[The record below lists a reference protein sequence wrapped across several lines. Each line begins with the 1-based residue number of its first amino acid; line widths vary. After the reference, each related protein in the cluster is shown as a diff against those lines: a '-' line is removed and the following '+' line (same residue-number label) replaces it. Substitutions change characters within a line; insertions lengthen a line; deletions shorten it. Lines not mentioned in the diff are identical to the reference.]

1 MEAKQLPRRPTD
13 AHHSFVLGQNGSG
26 KTAGAM
32 YQFAW
37 RSWHRMPW
45 LVFNY
50 KEDDYLDSIPGAR
63 ELGMHAPI
71 PKEPGIYIL
80 RPPPVAGSID
90 EVLVRANERRN
101 VGMFIDEGINV
112 GEHSKALRLVL
123 TQGRSRRTP
132 VIFLTQRPVFI
143 GKFPLTEAKFLQTYF
158 LQAKVDRATISEYM
172 PVSVNDLESLTD
184 HHSFYYDVEKRRLA
198 KLGPVPFGDEVLD
211 IFDARRARRFNKV

>member
-1 MEAKQLPRRPTD
+1 MSSPPLPRRPTD
-13 AHHSFVLGQNGSG
+13 GHHSFIVGQNGSG
-26 KTAGAM
+26 KTAGAV

-37 RSWHRMPW
+37 RSYTKMPW

-50 KEDDYLDSIPGAR
+50 KEDDYIDAIPGAR
-63 ELGMHAPI
+63 ELGMREPI

-90 EVLVRANERRN
+90 DVLFRINERRN
-101 VGMFIDEGINV
+101 VGAFIDEGINV

-132 VIFLTQRPVFI
+132 LIFLTQRPVFI
-143 GKFPLTEAKFLQTYF
+143 GKFPLTEAKFIQAYF

-172 PVSVNDLESLTD
+172 PTSVNALESLQE
-184 HHSFYYDVEKRRLA
+184 HHSFYYDAEKRRLA

-211 IFDARRARRFNKV
+211 IFDARRLRRFKGV